1 MRRGAFACHRRNAT
15 VGPINPDLTR
25 CGIPSVLKDRTVCN
39 GPCLS
44 HRQRTSSVPAQHV
57 HHRTSYHPHPPS
69 HAHGDCIEQR
79 YSGVSCERSAQQFQ
93 HFLPPS
99 ARRPPAVRPS
109 PVARRPSVARPSPAV
124 RSSSVARRPF
134 VVRRPPSVRRPS
146 VASRPFV
153 VRRQPSVRRPSVA
166 SRPSVAR
173 PSPCASVAPVSAA
186 AISGCCASAAAPH
199 ARRSASSSMS
209 MRSARSDRMSSASH
223 LRSI

>member
-124 RSSSVARRPF
+124 RSSSVARRP
-134 VVRRPPSVRRPS
+134 
-146 VASRPFV
+146 
-153 VRRQPSVRRPSVA
+153 
-166 SRPSVAR
+166 SVAR
-173 PSPCASVAPVSAA
+173 PSPAVRPSPVRRPAHPLPLLAPPPYRDAVR
-186 AISGCCASAAAPH
+186 AP
-199 ARRSASSSMS
+199 
-209 MRSARSDRMSSASH
+209 
-223 LRSI
+223 LRPTPAVPHRHR